1 MTSAAVLETPL
12 TACCCLQVVWL
23 TGASQG
29 LGEELALLFAQHGAK
44 LILSS
49 RKEESLRVSQC
60 WS

>member
-1 MTSAAVLETPL
+1 MLGTTH
-12 TACCCLQVVWL
+12 TAGPCLQVVWL

-49 RKEESLRVSQC
+49 RKEESLRVRQC
-60 WS
+60 MSW